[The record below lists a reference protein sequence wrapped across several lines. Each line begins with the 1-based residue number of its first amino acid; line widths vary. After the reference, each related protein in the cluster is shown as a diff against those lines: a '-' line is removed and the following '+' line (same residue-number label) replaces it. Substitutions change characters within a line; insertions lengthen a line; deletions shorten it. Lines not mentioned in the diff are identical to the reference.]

1 MKSRLSLSQ
10 LGSLSLRTQLVLLTS
25 MLIALAISVMSLV
38 AISSIRAQMLDQLD
52 DEITASYSY
61 LVTAVYSDQQ
71 ISRTQGTFIP
81 YEAYLLDKQG
91 NTIRPVATLSDGSSS
106 PVISGLTAD
115 VVQRYNQTALTVRS
129 SNGPSE
135 WRLIAFPVEATEQ
148 TLVIAAPLTQ
158 INETVAIVGL
168 LTVFFGGGL
177 LLASIALTWV
187 IVTRAFEP
195 LARVEQTAAQI
206 AAGDLS
212 QRIENYSPYNELGHL
227 TTSLNTMLSHI
238 EEAFDAQKRSEVKM
252 RRFVGDASHELRTP
266 LVSIRGYSELYR
278 MGGLPNAEAIGM
290 AMSRIESE
298 SKRMGQLVEDLLT
311 LARLDER
318 RVAENARIDLLSLAQ
333 DAANDAFAT
342 APDRD
347 IDVIGLESA
356 EAVSAPVWG
365 DEQRL
370 RQVLAN
376 LMTNALR
383 YTPEGTPIELAVGTK
398 TAPDGTPLSTIEV
411 RDHGPG
417 IKGEDAQR
425 VFERFYRA
433 DTSRTRETGGTGLG
447 LAIVA
452 AIVGQHDGTV
462 EVQQTEGG
470 GATFVIQLPVYR
482 DQGQSRPTTA
492 GMRTV

>member
-1 MKSRLSLSQ
+1 MKSRLSLAR

-25 MLIALAISVMSLV
+25 ILLAMAISVMSLV
-38 AISSIRAQMLDQLD
+38 AISAIRAKMMDQLD
-52 DEITASYSY
+52 EEITASYSY
-61 LVTAVYSDQQ
+61 LVSAVHADQQ
-71 ISRTQGTFIP
+71 LSRTEGTFIP
-81 YEAYLLDKQG
+81 YEAYLLDEEG
-91 NTIRPVATLSDGSSS
+91 SIVRPVASLADETSS
-106 PVISGLTAD
+106 PMISGLSSD
-115 VVQRYNQTALTVRS
+115 VVARYKQTAMTVRS
-129 SNGPSE
+129 AAGHTE
-135 WRLIAFPVEATEQ
+135 WRLIAFPVAERNQ
-148 TLVIAAPLTQ
+148 TLVIAAPLTE
-158 INETVAIVGL
+158 INQTVTLVGS
-168 LTVFFGGGL
+168 LTMLFGVAT

-195 LARVEQTAAQI
+195 LALVEQTAAQI

-212 QRIENYSPYNELGHL
+212 QRIENYSPYNEIGHL

-278 MGGLPNAEAIGM
+278 MGGLPNDEAVAM
-290 AMSRIESE
+290 AMDRIESE

-318 RVAENARIDLLSLAQ
+318 RAAENASVDLLKLAQ
-333 DAANDAFAT
+333 DAANDAFAS

-347 IDVIGLESA
+347 IEVIGLEGD
-356 EAVSAPVWG
+356 EATSAPVWG

-383 YTPEGTPIELAVGTK
+383 YTPEGSPIELAVGSVED
-398 TAPDGTPLSTIEV
+398 ADGAAVSVVQV

-417 IKGEDAQR
+417 IHGEDAER

-462 EVQQTEGG
+462 RVEETEGG
-470 GATFVIQLPVYR
+470 GATFTIQLPQEVGQQT
-482 DQGQSRPTTA
+482 QGLPLVQP
-492 GMRTV
+492 

>member
-1 MKSRLSLSQ
+1 MKSRLSFSR

-52 DEITASYSY
+52 DEIKASYSY
-61 LVTAVYSDQQ
+61 LVAAVYSDQQ
-71 ISRTQGTFIP
+71 ISQTQGTFIP
-81 YEAYLLDKQG
+81 YEAYLLDSDG
-91 NTIRPVATLSDGSSS
+91 NTVRPVATLDDQSAS
-106 PVISGLTAD
+106 PVISGLTAS
-115 VVQRYNQTALTVRS
+115 VVERYGQKAITVRS
-129 SNGPSE
+129 SSGHSE
-135 WRLIAFPVEATEQ
+135 WRLIAFPVEETQQ
-148 TLVIAAPLTQ
+148 TLVIAAPLNQ
-158 INETVAIVGL
+158 INDTVAIVGL
-168 LTVFFGGGL
+168 LTMFFGGAT

-238 EEAFDAQKRSEVKM
+238 EAAFDAQKHSEVKM

-278 MGGLPNAEAIGM
+278 MGGLPNDEAISM

-298 SKRMGQLVEDLLT
+298 AQRMGRLVEDLLT

-318 RVAENARIDLLSLAQ
+318 RYNESTRIDLLTLAQ

-347 IDVIGLESA
+347 IDVIGLDGA
-356 EAVSAPVWG
+356 EGQSAPVWG

-383 YTPEGTPIELAVGTK
+383 YTPEGSPIQLAVGSTPG
-398 TAPDGTPLSTIEV
+398 ADGTWTSVLEV

-417 IKGEDAQR
+417 IHGEDAQR

-462 EVQQTEGG
+462 RVQETQGG
-470 GATFVIQLPVYR
+470 GATFVIRLPQYS
-482 DQGQSRPTTA
+482 GQPQTA
-492 GMRTV
+492 PAVTA

>member
-1 MKSRLSLSQ
+1 MKSRLSLAR

-25 MLIALAISVMSLV
+25 MLLALAISVMSLV
-38 AISSIRAQMLDQLD
+38 AISAIRGKMMDQLD

-61 LVTAVYSDQQ
+61 LVAAVHADQQ
-71 ISRTQGTFIP
+71 LSQTEGTFIP
-81 YEAYLLDKQG
+81 YEAYLLDSDG
-91 NTIRPVATLSDGSSS
+91 NVVRPVASLADETSS
-106 PVISGLTAD
+106 PVLSGLTSDFVA
-115 VVQRYNQTALTVRS
+115 RYKQTALTVRS
-129 SNGPSE
+129 SAGHTE
-135 WRLIAFPVEATEQ
+135 WRLIAFPVEETNQ
-148 TLVIAAPLTQ
+148 TLVIAAPLTE
-158 INETVAIVGL
+158 INQTVALVGT
-168 LTVFFGGGL
+168 LTMLFGLGTL
-177 LLASIALTWV
+177 FASIALTWV

-212 QRIENYSPYNELGHL
+212 QRIENYSPYNEIGHL

-278 MGGLPNAEAIGM
+278 MGGLPNDEAVAM
-290 AMSRIESE
+290 AMDRIESE

-318 RVAENARIDLLSLAQ
+318 RAAENTSVDLLKLAQ

-347 IDVIGLESA
+347 IEVVGLEGA
-356 EAVSAPVWG
+356 EALSAPVWG

-383 YTPEGTPIELAVGTK
+383 YTPEGTPIELAVGSV
-398 TAPDGTPLSTIEV
+398 PGVDGTTTSVVQV

-417 IKGEDAQR
+417 IHGEDAER

-462 EVQQTEGG
+462 RVEETEGG
-470 GATFVIQLPVYR
+470 GATFTIRIPQYSTQTQGLPVVK
-482 DQGQSRPTTA
+482 P
-492 GMRTV
+492 

>member
-1 MKSRLSLSQ
+1 M
-10 LGSLSLRTQLVLLTS
+10 LL
-25 MLIALAISVMSLV
+25 ALAISVMSLV
-38 AISSIRAQMLDQLD
+38 AISSIRAKMMDQLD
-52 DEITASYSY
+52 DEISASYSY
-61 LVTAVYSDQQ
+61 LVNAVYADQQ
-71 ISRTQGTFIP
+71 LSQTQGTFIP
-81 YEAYLLDKQG
+81 YEAYLLDSDG
-91 NTIRPVATLSDGSSS
+91 NTIRPVATLADESSS
-106 PVISGLTAD
+106 PVISGLTSEN
-115 VVQRYNQTALTVRS
+115 VQKFNKTALTVHS
-129 SNGPSE
+129 ASGHIE
-135 WRLIAFPVEATEQ
+135 WRMIAFPVEGTNT

-158 INETVAIVGL
+158 INQTVALV
-168 LTVFFGGGL
+168 GGL
-177 LLASIALTWV
+177 TLLFGIATLLASIALTWV

-212 QRIENYSPYNELGHL
+212 QRIENYSPYNEIGHL

-278 MGGLPNAEAIGM
+278 MGGLPNDEAVAM
-290 AMSRIESE
+290 AMDRIESE

-318 RVAENARIDLLSLAQ
+318 RVTENAQVDLLKLAH
-333 DAANDAFAT
+333 DAANDAFAS
-342 APDRD
+342 APDRA
-347 IDVIGLESA
+347 IEVVGLDAGA
-356 EAVSAPVWG
+356 EPISAPVWG

-383 YTPEGTPIELAVGTK
+383 YTPEGSPLELAVGLQPTS
-398 TAPDGTPLSTIEV
+398 TGTWCSVIQV

-417 IKGEDAQR
+417 IHGEDAER

-452 AIVGQHDGTV
+452 AIISQHEGTV
-462 EVQQTEGG
+462 QVDETDGG
-470 GATFVIQLPVYR
+470 GATFTIRLPQYMG
-482 DQGQSRPTTA
+482 QG
-492 GMRTV
+492 

>member
-1 MKSRLSLSQ
+1 MRSRLSVQ
-10 LGSLSLRTQLVLLTS
+10 RLGSLSLRTQLVLLTS
-25 MLIALAISVMSLV
+25 MLLALAISVMSLV
-38 AISSIRAQMLDQLD
+38 AISAIRAKMIDQLD
-52 DEITASYSY
+52 DEISASYSY
-61 LVTAVYSDQQ
+61 LVNAVYADQQ
-71 ISRTQGTFIP
+71 LSQTQGTFIP
-81 YEAYLLDKQG
+81 YEAYLLDSDGK
-91 NTIRPVATLSDGSSS
+91 TIRPVATLADESSS
-106 PVISGLTAD
+106 PEISGLTSEN
-115 VVQRYNQTALTVRS
+115 VQKLNKAALTVRS
-129 SNGPSE
+129 ASGHIE
-135 WRLIAFPVEATEQ
+135 WRMIAFPVEGTTM

-158 INETVAIVGL
+158 INQTVALV
-168 LTVFFGGGL
+168 GGL
-177 LLASIALTWV
+177 TLLFGVATLLASIALTWV

-212 QRIENYSPYNELGHL
+212 QRIENYSPYNEIGHL

-278 MGGLPNAEAIGM
+278 MGGLPTDEAVAM
-290 AMSRIESE
+290 AMDRIESE

-318 RVAENARIDLLSLAQ
+318 RVAENREVDLLKLAT
-333 DAANDAFAT
+333 DAANDAFAS
-342 APDRD
+342 APDRS
-347 IDVIGLESA
+347 IEVVGLDAGTEPLA
-356 EAVSAPVWG
+356 ARVWG

-383 YTPEGTPIELAVGTK
+383 YTPEGSPIELAVGLQPTSE
-398 TAPDGTPLSTIEV
+398 GGWSSVVQV

-417 IKGEDAQR
+417 IHGEDAER

-452 AIVGQHDGTV
+452 AIISQHEGTV
-462 EVQQTEGG
+462 QVDETEGG
-470 GATFVIQLPVYR
+470 GATFTIRLPQYM
-482 DQGQSRPTTA
+482 GQA
-492 GMRTV
+492 

>member
-1 MKSRLSLSQ
+1 MPARLSVHR
-10 LGSLSLRTQLVLLTS
+10 LGTLSLRTQLVLLTS
-25 MLIALAISVMSLV
+25 MLLALAISVMSLV
-38 AISSIRAQMLDQLD
+38 AISALRAKMMDQLD

-61 LVTAVYSDQQ
+61 LVTAVYADQQ
-71 ISRTQGTFIP
+71 LSQTEGTFIP
-81 YEAYLLDKQG
+81 YEAYLLDQEG
-91 NTIRPVATLSDGSSS
+91 EVVRPVATLEDESSS
-106 PVISGLTAD
+106 PVISGLTAEN
-115 VVQRYNQTALTVRS
+115 VERYKQAALTVRS
-129 SNGPSE
+129 ASGHTE
-135 WRLIAFPVEATEQ
+135 WRMIAFPVEETQQ

-158 INETVAIVGL
+158 INQTVAIVGGLTL
-168 LTVFFGGGL
+168 LFGL
-177 LLASIALTWV
+177 ATLLASIALTWV

-212 QRIENYSPYNELGHL
+212 QRIENYSPYNEIGHL

-278 MGGLPNAEAIGM
+278 MGGLPNDEAVAL
-290 AMSRIESE
+290 AMDRIESE

-318 RVAENARIDLLSLAQ
+318 RVNQSARIDLLDLAT
-333 DAANDAFAT
+333 DAAHDAFAT
-342 APDRD
+342 APDRQ
-347 IDVIGLESA
+347 IQVLNLEGQQASSA
-356 EAVSAPVWG
+356 LVWG

-376 LMTNALR
+376 LLTNALR
-383 YTPEGTPIELAVGTK
+383 YTPEQ
-398 TAPDGTPLSTIEV
+398 TPLEILLGQEEDPSGQLLSV
-411 RDHGPG
+411 LKVQDHGPG
-417 IKGEDAQR
+417 IAGEDAQR

-452 AIVGQHDGTV
+452 AIIDQHEGRVDV
-462 EVQQTEGG
+462 SETEGG
-470 GATFVIQLPVYR
+470 GATFTLRLPAYQEAAAV
-482 DQGQSRPTTA
+482 
-492 GMRTV
+492 

>member
-1 MKSRLSLSQ
+1 MRSRLSVHR

-25 MLIALAISVMSLV
+25 MLLALAISVMSLV
-38 AISSIRAQMLDQLD
+38 AISAIRGKMMDQLD

-61 LVTAVYSDQQ
+61 LVTAVYADQQ
-71 ISRTQGTFIP
+71 LSQTQGTFIP
-81 YEAYLLDKQG
+81 YEAYLLDSDG
-91 NTIRPVATLSDGSSS
+91 NIVRPVATLADESSS

-115 VVQRYNQTALTVRS
+115 NVKRYNKAALTVHS
-129 SNGPSE
+129 ASGHTE
-135 WRLIAFPVEATEQ
+135 WRLIAFPVEDTNQ

-158 INETVAIVGL
+158 INQTVAIVGG
-168 LTVFFGGGL
+168 LTMLFGVAT

-212 QRIENYSPYNELGHL
+212 QRIENYSPYNEIGHL

-278 MGGLPNAEAIGM
+278 MGGLPNDEAVAM
-290 AMSRIESE
+290 AMDRIESE

-318 RVAENARIDLLSLAQ
+318 RVAENARVDLLKLAT
-333 DAANDAFAT
+333 DAANDAFAS
-342 APDRD
+342 APDRT
-347 IDVIGLESA
+347 IEVVGLEGA
-356 EAVSAPVWG
+356 EALTSLVWG

-370 RQVLAN
+370 RQVIAN

-383 YTPEGTPIELAVGTK
+383 YTPAGSPIEIAVGSV
-398 TAPDGTPLSTIEV
+398 PGVDGTWTSVLQV

-417 IKGEDAQR
+417 IHGEDAER

-462 EVQQTEGG
+462 RVEETEGG
-470 GATFVIQLPVYR
+470 GATFTIRIPQYSDHTGPIPLA
-482 DQGQSRPTTA
+482 A
-492 GMRTV
+492 GEQA